1 MMIFDATRINWT
13 CVTMKLRGNMEDKKK
28 VNVMSKKR
36 VLLLS
41 EGFGSGHTQAAHA
54 LSEGLKHIN
63 PEISTKVL
71 ELGSFLNPVMAP
83 IIINAYRKTVSKQPK
98 VVGMMYRSNYR
109 KPTNRITK
117 NALYRLFYTQTAKVV
132 AKLNPQVIICT
143 HPVPGMMIGKLKEDG
158 LKTPLLTVITD
169 YDAHGSW
176 VNDEVS
182 QYLVSS
188 DVVKDRLIEKGTRRD
203 RVSVTGIPIHPK
215 FWKSSPKEELRAKFN
230 LKDMPTVLI
239 MGGGWG
245 ILHEDSV
252 LSYMTK
258 WRESTQ
264 LIYCVGSNNDMKE
277 KLDADPLFKHPNIHV
292 IGFTQ
297 HINELM
303 EVSDLLVTKPGGMTC
318 TEGLSKALPMLF
330 YEPIPGQEEENCEY
344 FINMGFGEMLSSTD
358 TVDRWFKIIHDRTKI
373 SEVREQLVHTRNTHY
388 DPLHCVKA
396 VLKFL

>member
-1 MMIFDATRINWT
+1 
-13 CVTMKLRGNMEDKKK
+13 
-28 VNVMSKKR
+28 MSKKR

-54 LSEGLKHIN
+54 LSDGLKHIN
-63 PEISTKVL
+63 PDISTKVL
-71 ELGSFLNPVMAP
+71 ELGSFLNPIMAP

-109 KPTNRITK
+109 KPINRMTK

-132 AKLNPQVIICT
+132 EKLNPQLIICT
-143 HPVPGMMIGKLKEDG
+143 HPVTGMMIAKLKEDG
-158 LKTPLLTVITD
+158 LKTPLITVITD

-176 VNDEVS
+176 VNQEVNR
-182 QYLVSS
+182 YLVST
-188 DVVKDRLIEKGTRRD
+188 DVVKERLVEKGVLDNRIQ
-203 RVSVTGIPIHPK
+203 VTGIPIHPK
-215 FWKSSPKEELRAKFN
+215 FWNSSNKEAIRAKFK

-258 WRESTQ
+258 WRETTQ
-264 LIYCVGSNNDMKE
+264 LIYCVGSNIDMKE
-277 KLDADPLFKHPNIHV
+277 KLEADPLFKHPNIH
-292 IGFTQ
+292 ILGFTS

-303 EVSDLLVTKPGGMTC
+303 DVTDLLVTKPGGMTC

-344 FINMGFGEMLSSTD
+344 FINMGFGEMLTD
-358 TVDRWFKIIHDRTKI
+358 SDSVDRWFKRIQKPDDMSAFRQT
-373 SEVREQLVHTRNTHY
+373 LVQKRNMHY

-396 VLKFL
+396 VLQFL